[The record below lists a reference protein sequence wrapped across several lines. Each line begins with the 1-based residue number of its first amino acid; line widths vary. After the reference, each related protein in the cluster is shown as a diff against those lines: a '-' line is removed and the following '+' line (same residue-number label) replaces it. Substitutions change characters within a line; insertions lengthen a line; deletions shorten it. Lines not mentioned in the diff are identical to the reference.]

1 MFSAAIS
8 EGRPGFMS
16 LELSIIA
23 GGTARMTIPE
33 LAKSRKELMQFLPK
47 PLSPQLLRYSDEQ
60 TLASLVAISEAIR
73 SANMTNNDFHDWAI
87 VSSSRSLG
95 RTAFAGVID
104 KYQDEGPWGVSVH
117 VIPHC
122 TSHSVAGTVSLALQ
136 SHGPCLGAGVAGNDE
151 LDALLAAACILR
163 QPDWFGAW
171 IVFSAWSPELEID
184 KAGRPVSESLCL
196 AAAIAVTRDWSA
208 CSIGRICLDT
218 VLAPNADIARYEK
231 HSALSAGFMEFLTS
245 SKGADRMWT
254 S

>member
-1 MFSAAIS
+1 MLSAVIS
-8 EGRPGFMS
+8 EGRPGFMP

-73 SANMTNNDFHDWAI
+73 SVNMTNNDFHDWAI

-95 RTAFAGVID
+95 RSAFAAVID

-122 TSHSVAGTVSLALQ
+122 TSHSVAGTISLALE
-136 SHGPCLGAGVAGNDE
+136 SHGPCIGAGVAGNDE

-171 IVFSAWSPELEID
+171 IVFSAWSPELAID
-184 KAGRPVSESLCL
+184 KTGRPISESLCL
-196 AAAIAVTRDWSA
+196 AAAIAVTREWSA
-208 CSIGRICLDT
+208 CSIGRICFDS
-218 VLAPNADIARYEK
+218 VLFANV
-231 HSALSAGFMEFLTS
+231 G
-245 SKGADRMWT
+245 
-254 S
+254 